1 VGKPGGERLIIQ
13 DMSWEMVG
21 FLGGGWGLEA
31 LRMASMPGPGSAI
44 KRSYNAKVR
53 NETERVLAVN
63 KGELSLPVAVLS
75 SPSKLC
81 HVIKLH

>member
-1 VGKPGGERLIIQ
+1 MGGF
-13 DMSWEMVG
+13 S
-21 FLGGGWGLEA
+21 LGGWDRG
-31 LRMASMPGPGSAI
+31 MPSMFGPGSAI
-44 KRSYNAKVR
+44 KRSYNAKER
-53 NETERVLAVN
+53 SETERLLAVN

>member
-1 VGKPGGERLIIQ
+1 
-13 DMSWEMVG
+13 MSWEMVG
-21 FLGGGWGLEA
+21 FLGGVGCGLEA

>member
-1 VGKPGGERLIIQ
+1 
-13 DMSWEMVG
+13 
-21 FLGGGWGLEA
+21 
-31 LRMASMPGPGSAI
+31 MPGPGSAI